1 MSALAQQGGHSSG
14 WFWTNQKG
22 SCLARSERTHKPWEG
37 EGERKKCHYSLP
49 CTCTHTHLS
58 HLHTLT
64 VSACIYRCI
73 YRTLTHSLSQKD
85 MNTHTE
91 RHSNPKN
98 EGSSGCCWEAWGIYL
113 SPMTMKYRNT
123 HAFNISSHSPS
134 SCTHTHTHSPSF
146 SSEARISGSHWLSS
160 KCLGASGIQLAFG
173 AGIRY
178 SNLTLTVTV
187 IAPPSAREDQTH
199 KRTGSPVLTAR
210 TAVVVVLKG
219 SLYRNALFMIVIII
233 IVMII

>member
-134 SCTHTHTHSPSF
+134 SCTHTHTHTRPPSPLRPASLDPTDSLQSALEPRG
-146 SSEARISGSHWLSS
+146 SSLPLEPVSD
-160 KCLGASGIQLAFG
+160 
-173 AGIRY
+173 
-178 SNLTLTVTV
+178 TV
-187 IAPPSAREDQTH
+187 IWHWQWQW
-199 KRTGSPVLTAR
+199 
-210 TAVVVVLKG
+210 
-219 SLYRNALFMIVIII
+219 
-233 IVMII
+233 